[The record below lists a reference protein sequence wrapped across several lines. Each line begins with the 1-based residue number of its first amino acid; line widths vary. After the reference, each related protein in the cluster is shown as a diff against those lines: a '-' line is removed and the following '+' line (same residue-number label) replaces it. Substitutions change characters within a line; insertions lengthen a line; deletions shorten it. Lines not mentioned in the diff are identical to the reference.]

1 MIKKT
6 LQIFTV
12 LLVIMIV
19 YYFYPQTKLADSTKI
34 DSIIVY
40 KSKHELKAYFKGKL
54 LKTYTISIG
63 RKPRGAKEYEGDKK
77 TPEGIYY
84 INDKN
89 PNSGWHKNLG
99 ISYPNQED
107 IKKAKQLG
115 KSPGGDIKIHGLRN
129 TRGYIGKFHRWRDW
143 TLGCIAVTNQ
153 EMDELY
159 RFVKI
164 GTKIEIKP

>member
-1 MIKKT
+1 MKNM
-6 LQIFTV
+6 
-12 LLVIMIV
+12 LLLLITFFLSLLV
-19 YYFYPQTKLADSTKI
+19 YYFYPNTKLPNNTKI
-34 DSIIVY
+34 DSIVVY
-40 KSKHELKAYFKGKL
+40 KSKHQLLAYSGGKL
-54 LKTYTISIG
+54 LKTYKIALG
-63 RKPRGAKEYEGDKK
+63 RNPKGAKQYKGDQK

-89 PNSGWHKNLG
+89 PNSGWYKNLG

-107 IKKAKQLG
+107 SKKAKRLG
-115 KSPGGDIKIHGLRN
+115 KPTGGDIKIHGLQN
-129 TRGYIGKFHRWRDW
+129 KRGYIGKFHRWNDW

-159 RFVKI
+159 NGVAI

>member
-1 MIKKT
+1 MKKI
-6 LQIFTV
+6 LLLLIALFLS
-12 LLVIMIV
+12 LLVYYV
-19 YYFYPQTKLADSTKI
+19 YPSAKLPHNTRI
-34 DSIIVY
+34 DSLVVY
-40 KSKHELKAYFKGKL
+40 KSKHQLLAYSRGKL
-54 LKTYTISIG
+54 LKTYTMAVG
-63 RKPRGAKEYEGDKK
+63 LQPVGAKQYEGDRK

-99 ISYPNQED
+99 ISYPNQND
-107 IKKAKQLG
+107 IKIAKQLG
-115 KSPGGDIKIHGLRN
+115 KSPGGNIKIHGLQN
-129 TRGYIGKFHRWRDW
+129 KRGYIGKFHRWNDW

-159 RFVKI
+159 RFVTV